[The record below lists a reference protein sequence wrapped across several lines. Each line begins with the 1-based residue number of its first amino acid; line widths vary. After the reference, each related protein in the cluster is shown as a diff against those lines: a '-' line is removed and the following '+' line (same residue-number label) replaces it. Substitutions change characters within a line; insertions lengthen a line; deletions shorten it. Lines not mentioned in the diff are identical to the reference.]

1 MIMIDCTTNCGTS
14 QKKSAKYGKILLIG
28 ALFAKTA
35 TISFASEIMKGNST
49 PLDRI

>member
-14 QKKSAKYGKILLIG
+14 QKNQVWQNLIRC
-28 ALFAKTA
+28 AFAKTA

-49 PLDRI
+49 PWIGY